1 MTSTRK
7 KVVAALAVVGVVV
20 IISVRYVWQS
30 IPLVHFQAV
39 RMDAHQHLQ
48 TSSESLTREQSDR
61 VEGVLR
67 QYGELYRRTSDG
79 SILITLRLS
88 RDTDLV
94 WNYTSKSGL

>member
-1 MTSTRK
+1 MIFTRK
-7 KVVAALAVVGVVV
+7 KILVVLAVVGAVVLFPAG
-20 IISVRYVWQS
+20 YVWQS
-30 IPLVHFQAV
+30 IPIVRFRAV

-48 TSSESLTREQSDR
+48 TSSESLTRAQSDR